1 MASRAKAIT
10 KTVTREDPYS
20 AEHLAKG
27 RLPALSAVE
36 FALTLVSAAYERWA
50 VRCISTV
57 GMPQLSMSEVL
68 ILHFVR
74 HRDKPKSFVD
84 IMLVRD
90 IDETHVV
97 TYSVRKLEKLGLV
110 STKRAGKEKLVQI
123 TKAGIDV
130 CDKYGKLR
138 EEVLIKTAE
147 AANISAEDLSNTAEM
162 LRVLAGIYSQANR
175 VAATM

>member
-1 MASRAKAIT
+1 MATRSKAMAKMIT
-10 KTVTREDPYS
+10 AEAPYS
-20 AEHLAKG
+20 SEHLAKG
-27 RLPALSAVE
+27 RMPALSAVE
-36 FALTLVSAAYERWA
+36 FALTLVSTAYERWA
-50 VRCISTV
+50 VRCMSTA
-57 GMPQLSMSEVL
+57 GMPHLSMSEVL

-90 IDETHVV
+90 IDETHLV

-123 TKAGIDV
+123 TKAGLDL
-130 CDKYGKLR
+130 CTRYGKLR
-138 EEVLIKTAE
+138 EEVLIQTAE
-147 AANISAEDLSNTAEM
+147 AANLNAEDLSKTAEM